1 MSAFYLL
8 SPGSFQSVWY
18 WILTILLWT
27 LVTHRTLGVPYDM
40 LLRARR
46 LPDLC
51 HQIDVLAHITAAR
64 ICGAYAAVG
73 VPVAAVAGFALA
85 AMFVFGF
92 LMDIELARALFLLT
106 APLSVVGYSNL
117 RLALNIESRDHRG
130 IRLVRILARRRFW
143 HQVIAVVSILLTLG
157 IARSGGAYGIG

>member
-1 MSAFYLL
+1 MTAFYLVG
-8 SPGSFQSVWY
+8 PGSLQSIWY
-18 WILTILLWT
+18 WALTILVWT

-46 LPDLC
+46 LPEIC
-51 HQIDVLAHITAAR
+51 TQVDVLAHITAAR
-64 ICGAYAAVG
+64 VSGLHGAAG
-73 VPVAAVAGFALA
+73 VPLAAIAGFSLA

-92 LMDIELARALFLLT
+92 LMDLELAKALFLLL
-106 APLSVVGYSNL
+106 APLSMVGYSTL

-143 HQVIAVVSILLTLG
+143 HQVVAVVSILLALG
-157 IARSGGAYGIG
+157 IARAGGTHGIG